1 MIHKNPKATRDQLA
15 QALMNGTPRPNTKTG
30 TMQIDGPTIEAPV
43 AWQSSPDHPPT
54 MLAYITAEEAALL
67 SKKDLHNSGVDEKR
81 HYGPQGIPSFNGN
94 GSTGDGYGGGG
105 DSSGSTGSTG
115 TQGSDNS
122 LSASQSA
129 AYGEFGAAMDS
140 LGGLGG
146 GTLGGVGSPGY
157 GGGYTSDGYSGQLSD
172 FSRGDLNAMGR
183 GGPFAG
189 AYESGGLLGGIG
201 RAGERAVQNAF
212 DNPIATA
219 INLAV
224 PGGIGLAN
232 TVSGIFGGPTVGG
245 SLAAAGR
252 GIGDALG
259 FNGAQAAAAQTAS
272 ATGDSKGGGS
282 AKGDGGP
289 LSGDTTGGGSTGF
302 ASGTPGSPLG
312 GNNNA
317 LAAALLGSPPDPSGR
332 KTYGA
337 RVSSFSPFGREYVT
351 PWAYRG

>member
-1 MIHKNPKATRDQLA
+1 MIHKNPKAMREQLV

-81 HYGPQGIPSFNGN
+81 HYGPKGIPSFNGN

-105 DSSGSTGSTG
+105 DSGGGGSGGE
-115 TQGSDNS
+115 S
-122 LSASQSA
+122 LSSSQA
-129 AYGEFGAAMDS
+129 DAYSSFGDAMDS
-140 LGGLGG
+140 LGGAGG
-146 GTLGGVGSPGY
+146 SNLGGVGGVGY
-157 GGGYTSDGYSGQLSD
+157 GGGYTSDGFSGQLSD
-172 FSRGDLNAMGR
+172 FGSRDLSAMGR

-259 FNGAQAAAAQTAS
+259 LNGAQAAAAQTAS

-289 LSGDTTGGGSTGF
+289 LSGDTTGGGSTSF
-302 ASGTPGSPLG
+302 ASGAPGSPIG

-332 KTYGA
+332 KTYGT